1 VSEVKILLVDD
12 EETLLEISKV
22 YIEKLDESFRIHTVK
37 SAKEAI
43 KLLKKTPFDVI
54 ISDYQMPE
62 IDGLKF
68 LSILREQDYDI
79 PFIIF
84 TGKGREEVA
93 IQALN
98 LGADY
103 YLQKGGET
111 DTQFHELA
119 NLIRK
124 LVEQKQAEKARL
136 HLLNQQIS
144 INKLA
149 VTLGESRDLNKIY
162 KTIFK
167 HIYSIM
173 DADTFVVSFY
183 DSKSNIISP
192 GYALI
197 NRKVIDIT
205 VFPALPLEHPEN
217 EIRKKVIETNNYVYL
232 ENLRRDKSGQ
242 EKMTIRNQ
250 AEYTK
255 SAVFVPMKIGG
266 ETIGII
272 EVHSYQA
279 NAYSEQDIELL
290 SALANVA
297 AVAIQNARLFNMQQ
311 DINEQLQ
318 QEKER
323 TQAMLDLIEALVLV
337 LNKNGIIQ
345 RINRKGCE
353 ILGYTEE
360 EILGKNWIETFLP
373 EEYRKKVRQRI
384 KKIIKTG
391 EILSV
396 NINPIITKD
405 GSEVMISW
413 KTSILPEKIDGI
425 ECVLSTG
432 VEITDELVKETERL
446 QEEEHYKYLTKMS
459 EEGLIILQDNKI
471 KFMNKNMRSI
481 LGLGKEELID
491 LDPEPFL
498 RGKDKERF
506 IDLLATYKETGH
518 LPKEFQCWIF
528 SKNNVKKYIHNSII
542 SVKTPDGANRYYILV
557 KDITE
562 KKLAEIALESSER
575 KLRTTLNA
583 FPYPMHVVNRNLQ
596 FIIYNQAM
604 KEWLENLNLDIALDG
619 KTVYEAFPFL
629 PQEVID
635 EYQYVFDTGK
645 TVYKKDCTVLN
656 GREIFT
662 ETRKYPVIE
671 KDKVISVIT
680 IIRDVSKEIQ
690 IEQQLQKNEE
700 TLRLLFESSSDGI
713 LILDQED
720 NILNANKKAMEFLDE
735 IKENLIKAS
744 FRDFLDK
751 KQLKIFTEFKKELET
766 KKESKL
772 ELTLKTKNNKLMIT
786 EISAGYTKIGKE
798 KLLQLIIRDIQERK
812 IVEENQ
818 KKYVRDLQFL
828 SKTAM
833 EFIGYLTEDNLFNYV
848 GDKIIS
854 ILKDATV
861 MLFASDGDNE
871 VTIKYLAGLGS
882 QHKLLQNALKRE
894 IIGMK
899 IKLTP
904 KMIVLLKKQ
913 KLFEI
918 EDDYAEL
925 IKNAL
930 PKKIVDGILKRLNI
944 EHIYLRH
951 FNSKE
956 HTFVAGINI
965 FMHKKRKL
973 ENYELI
979 EAFLSQASI
988 AFEKHFT
995 RKKLLKSE
1003 EQFQQLIETMSDGLA
1018 IDDLNGRFIYVNPR
1032 FCEMLGFSLKEIIG
1046 KEVVEFITKKDIS
1059 KYIKLSRKRLAN
1071 EASNKSYEITWIT
1084 KNGKELPTI
1093 VSPKMIS
1100 NTSGEIIGSFAVI
1113 TDITKLKRY
1122 EGKLKEQ
1129 QKLLQQQ
1136 RDELESFASTIAHD
1150 LRGKMQVISLYN
1162 SLAKHEYSEKITESI
1177 EEMTSFIEDLLFLA
1191 KKGQILGKVTNVN
1204 LEQLIQQTK
1213 AKIAKLDPK
1222 LKIECEKLPTV
1233 LADKIRLKQVFEN
1246 LLMNVIKHAK
1256 ATHLKIY
1263 TKENKK
1269 FHYIIIEDD
1278 GTGISEKTKKAI
1290 IESWK
1295 TNRYSSF
1302 GLLIVYKIIKAH
1314 GGELILESEE
1324 GKGTKI
1330 TFSLPKKK

>member
-1 VSEVKILLVDD
+1 MSEVKILLVDD

-111 DTQFHELA
+111 ETQFHELA

-144 INKLA
+144 INRLA

-173 DADTFVVSFY
+173 DADTFVVSFF
-183 DSKSNIISP
+183 DSKTNIISP

-232 ENLRRDKSGQ
+232 ENLRRNESDQGKIAATG
-242 EKMTIRNQ
+242 E

-272 EVHSYQA
+272 EVHSYRA

-311 DINEQLQ
+311 DINEQLR

-323 TQAMLDLIEALVLV
+323 TQAVLDLIEALVLV
-337 LNKNGIIQ
+337 LDKNGIVQ

-360 EILGKNWIETFLP
+360 EIMGKNWIETFLP
-373 EEYRKKVRQRI
+373 EEYREKVKQRI
-384 KKIIKTG
+384 KKIIETG

-413 KTSILPEKIDGI
+413 KTSILPEQIDGV

-459 EEGLIILQDNKI
+459 DEGLIILQDNEI
-471 KFMNKNMRSI
+471 KFMNNNMRKI
-481 LGLGKEELID
+481 LGLGKKELID
-491 LDPEPFL
+491 FDPEPFL

-506 IDLLATYKETGH
+506 IDLLTTYEETGH

-528 SKNNVKKYIHNSII
+528 SKNNVKKYIQNSII
-542 SVKTPDGANRYYILV
+542 SVKTPDGSNRYYILV

-583 FPYPMHVVNRNLQ
+583 FPYPMHVVNRNLK
-596 FIIYNQAM
+596 FIIFNQAM
-604 KEWLENLNLDIALDG
+604 MEWLENLNLDITLDG

-635 EYQYVFDTGK
+635 EYQYVFETGK

-662 ETRKYPVIE
+662 ETRKFPVIE

-680 IIRDVSKEIQ
+680 IIRDVTKEIQ
-690 IEQQLQKNEE
+690 IEQQLRKNEE

-713 LILDQED
+713 LILDQDD
-720 NILNANKKAMEFLDE
+720 NILNANKKAMEFLGDV
-735 IKENLIKAS
+735 KENLVKAN
-744 FRDFLDK
+744 FKNFLDK
-751 KQLKIFTEFKKELET
+751 KQRKIFTEYKKALET

-772 ELTLKTKNNKLMIT
+772 ELKLKTKNNKLMIT
-786 EISAGYTKIGKE
+786 EISAGYTEIGKE

-812 IVEENQ
+812 IAEENRQ
-818 KKYVRDLQFL
+818 RYINDLQFL

-833 EFIGYLTEDNLFNYV
+833 GFIGHLTEEDLFKYV
-848 GDKIIS
+848 GDKITS
-854 ILKDATV
+854 IVKDATV
-861 MLFASDGDNE
+861 MLFASDGDSNE
-871 VTIKYLAGLGS
+871 VTVKYLAGLGS
-882 QHKLLQNALKRE
+882 QRKLLQNAFAHE

-904 KMIVLLKKQ
+904 KMLALLNKQ
-913 KLFEI
+913 ELCEI
-918 EDDYAEL
+918 EDDYTEL
-925 IKNAL
+925 VKDSF
-930 PKKIVDGILKRLNI
+930 PKKVIEGILKKLKI
-944 EHIYLRH
+944 EHIYFRH

-956 HTFVAGINI
+956 TTFAGINI
-965 FMHKKRKL
+965 FMHNKRKL
-973 ENYELI
+973 KSYELI

-995 RKKLLKSE
+995 RKKLLLSE

-1018 IDDLNGRFIYVNPR
+1018 IDDHDGRFIYVNPR
-1032 FCEMLGFSLKEIIG
+1032 FCEMLGFRSEEIIG
-1046 KEVVEFITKKDIS
+1046 KKVIEFVAKKDVS
-1059 KYIKLSRKRLAN
+1059 KYINLSRKRLAN
-1071 EASNKSYEITWIT
+1071 EASSKSYEITWIT
-1084 KNGKELPTI
+1084 KSGKELPTI
-1093 VSPKMIS
+1093 VSPKMM
-1100 NTSGEIIGSFAVI
+1100 NDTTGEIIGSFAVI

-1162 SLAKHEYSEKITESI
+1162 SLAKHEYSDKITESI
-1177 EEMTSFIEDLLFLA
+1177 EEMTTFIEDLLFLA
-1191 KKGQILGKVTNVN
+1191 KKGQILGKVTKVN
-1204 LEQLIQQTK
+1204 LEQLIQRTK

-1222 LKIECEKLPTV
+1222 LKIECEQLPTV

-1263 TKENKK
+1263 TKEDKK
-1269 FHYIIIEDD
+1269 FHYIIIEDN
-1278 GTGISEKTKKAI
+1278 GKGISEKTKKAI

-1314 GGELILESEE
+1314 GGKLILESKE
-1324 GKGTKI
+1324 GKGTKV